1 MNQTPQNG
9 QTHSNHSSAATLLK
23 KIVGCNF
30 IKKDTLGQMFSSS
43 HRECSIKKV
52 LLKNFV
58 KFTGKHLC
66 QSLFFDKVAGPR
78 PATLLKKET
87 LAQVV
92 SWEFCDILNNTF
104 SPEHQL
110 ATTSG
115 CFPVH
120 FAKLI
125 VTLFYRTLPGDCIL
139 LTFPKIITNVSK
151 FSKILI

>member
-30 IKKDTLGQMFSSS
+30 IKKDTLAQMFSSS
-43 HRECSIKKV
+43 NRECSKKKV

-66 QSLFFDKVAGPR
+66 QSLFFDKVAGTR
-78 PATLLKKET
+78 AATLLKKET
-87 LAQVV
+87 LAPVV
-92 SWEFCDILNNTF
+92 SWEFCDILNNF

-110 ATTSG
+110 ATTSE
-115 CFPVH
+115 CFPVN
-120 FAKLI
+120 FPKLI
-125 VTLFYRTLPGDCIL
+125 VTLTEHHLTLPKTI
-139 LTFPKIITNVSK
+139 
-151 FSKILI
+151 